1 MAGQFW
7 FPSMSV
13 PEIVDAFTGWGFS
26 VSSEQVAHPTT
37 DFVISIYCACL
48 EQVTGITASTLQPCV
63 DAALDA
69 VENKDLYSQALS
81 HNLLLYHLQ
90 RFADAARFH
99 DFTAKDIY
107 APEPERTRAIF
118 SAFINFVKFCE
129 QCETF
134 ISGLRE
140 RSSAVIEERDR
151 VAQRL
156 VETKQKIA
164 FIKAKRAE
172 DEPKCE
178 QLRRENTSMTEQ
190 LIKYKE
196 TQHAFLEKLEKL
208 KQDVEALLQHKEG
221 VNNETAIVTEK
232 INRTKSRIVQ
242 DPERIKRNIATMS
255 ATVNEDKKTNASHE
269 GKIRDLQ
276 AKITALLNIE
286 KDVRSCIEQLQMIE
300 KESNT
305 LDVSQKALADL
316 RDQLDQKKG
325 ERLELD
331 MRRERVH
338 KQLANAQV
346 KLERAQQNAEERRA
360 QSQQTLE
367 RLQEEYEKMV
377 VDRQVNDRKVEE
389 LRADADEVERQMAE
403 HLRKSQAELTE
414 LLSEYWRLR
423 HETEVYMETLA
434 NKLGMQVRSS

>member
-1 MAGQFW
+1 MSGQFW

-26 VSSEQVAHPTT
+26 VSNEQVAHPNT
-37 DFVISIYCACL
+37 DFVMNIYCACL
-48 EQVTGITASTLQPCV
+48 EQVTGLTASTLQPCV
-63 DAALDA
+63 DSALDT

-81 HNLLLYHLQ
+81 HNLMLYHLQ
-90 RFADAARFH
+90 RFANAARFH

-129 QCETF
+129 QCEVF

-156 VETKQKIA
+156 VETKQKIVS
-164 FIKAKRAE
+164 IKAKRAE

-178 QLRRENTSMTEQ
+178 QLRQENTSMTEQ

-208 KQDVEALLQHKEG
+208 KQDIENLLQHKEG

-242 DPERIKRNIATMS
+242 DPERIKRNITTMS
-255 ATVNEDKKTNASHE
+255 VTVNEDKKTVASHE
-269 GKIRDLQ
+269 SKIRDLQ
-276 AKITALLNIE
+276 AKIAALLNIE
-286 KDVRSCIEQLQMIE
+286 KDVRSCIEQLQMME
-300 KESNT
+300 KESNA

-316 RDQLDQKKG
+316 RDQLDQKKS
-325 ERLELD
+325 ERLELE

-346 KLERAQQNAEERRA
+346 KLERAQQNAEEKRA
-360 QSQQTLE
+360 QSHQTLE

-389 LRADADEVERQMAE
+389 LRAEADEVERQMAE

-414 LLSEYWRLR
+414 LLTEYWRLR

-434 NKLGMQVRSS
+434 NKLGMQVRST